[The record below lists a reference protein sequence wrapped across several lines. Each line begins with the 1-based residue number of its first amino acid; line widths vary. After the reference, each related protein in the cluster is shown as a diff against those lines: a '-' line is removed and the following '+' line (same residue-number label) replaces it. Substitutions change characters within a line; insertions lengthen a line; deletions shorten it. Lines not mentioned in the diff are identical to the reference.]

1 MIQPLALLPG
11 LGQQLG
17 LTLHRE
23 IDQQRPQGQQLLTV
37 HRCAIEP
44 RTAGPTFAVQTFPFP
59 ADQKFVLRLEIRLR
73 QPSPQ
78 KRRELKT
85 GFDARPLGSLAQQP
99 LASSSLSATQ
109 HCIKGVEEERFSS
122 TGFTGEH
129 RETRSELQF
138 EPIDQGDVLQLQTGE
153 HAIPGGDA
161 DRSDGSRRLEGVHQT
176 PLTMTAELGD
186 FIEAAGL
193 LEYDPAAITR
203 IYAGHP
209 QRLIRRLWQTLVPI
223 GLLLLGV
230 AFDWLFQLL
239 KDEERARSRAREC
252 AELLVDLGPAFIKAG
267 QALSTRPDIVPPLL
281 LEELSQLQDQLPGF
295 DSDLAMACIEEDLG
309 APVAEL
315 YEQLDREPISAAS
328 LGQVHRGVLSNGQKV
343 AVKVQR
349 PGLRE
354 QITLD
359 LYIVRNIAAW
369 LNSNI
374 GLIRSDLVA
383 LIDELGRRVFEEM
396 DYLNEAANAEK
407 FAELHRHNP
416 RIAVPAIF
424 HEATSRR
431 VLTMEWIDGVKLTN
445 LDAVRE
451 LGIDPDDMVDV
462 GVNCSLQQL
471 LEHGFFHADPH
482 PGNLL
487 ALADGRLCYLD
498 FGMMS
503 EVSRESRTG
512 LIQAVVHL
520 VNRNFGKLSKDF
532 VTLGFLAEDVNLE
545 PIVPAFESV
554 FSQALEAGVNRMDF
568 KAVTDDMSGV
578 MYKFPFRV
586 PPYYAL
592 IIRSLVTLEGIALS
606 VDPQFKI
613 LGAAYPYFARRLME
627 DPDPQLRQSLKE
639 MLFDGDAFR
648 WTRLE
653 NLVSSAASQA
663 QLDLEALLDQLLDFL
678 FSPKAGLL
686 RDQLV
691 EATVDRL
698 DAIGWSTMQ
707 RLGRRLPKRLQ
718 PSAFQSRGLPSAD
731 PLLQLEP
738 IRELINVLQSLPGFT
753 PDLLLKRMP
762 RLLNEPDTRRMGVQV
777 AQGLAER
784 GVVRLVRVA
793 AGVST

>member
-1 MIQPLALLPG
+1 MHPL
-11 LGQQLG
+11 
-17 LTLHRE
+17 
-23 IDQQRPQGQQLLTV
+23 
-37 HRCAIEP
+37 
-44 RTAGPTFAVQTFPFP
+44 
-59 ADQKFVLRLEIRLR
+59 
-73 QPSPQ
+73 SM
-78 KRRELKT
+78 
-85 GFDARPLGSLAQQP
+85 
-99 LASSSLSATQ
+99 AS
-109 HCIKGVEEERFSS
+109 
-122 TGFTGEH
+122 
-129 RETRSELQF
+129 
-138 EPIDQGDVLQLQTGE
+138 
-153 HAIPGGDA
+153 
-161 DRSDGSRRLEGVHQT
+161 
-176 PLTMTAELGD
+176 ELGD

-230 AFDWLFQLL
+230 GFDWLFQLL
-239 KDEERARSRAREC
+239 KDEERARARAREC

-315 YEQLDREPISAAS
+315 YAELERDPISAAS
-328 LGQVHRGVLSNGQKV
+328 LGQVHRGVLHNGQKV

-407 FAELHRHNP
+407 FRDLHSHNP
-416 RIAVPAIF
+416 RIAVPCI
-424 HEATSRR
+424 HREVTSRR

-451 LGIDPDDMVDV
+451 LGINPDDMVEV

-487 ALADGRLCYLD
+487 ALKDGRLCYLD

-545 PIVPAFESV
+545 PIVPAFEKV
-554 FSQALEAGVNRMDF
+554 FSQALQAGVNRMDF

-606 VDPQFKI
+606 VDPEFKI

-663 QLDLEALLDQLLDFL
+663 QLDLETLLDQLLDFL
-678 FSPKAGLL
+678 FSARNGLL

-691 EATVDRL
+691 DTAVTRL
-698 DAIGWSTMQ
+698 DAIGWSTVQ
-707 RLGRRLPKRLQ
+707 RLGQRLPRRLQ
-718 PSAFQSRGLPSAD
+718 PKAFGAGFRTSSD
-731 PLLQLEP
+731 PLLALEP
-738 IRELINVLQSLPGFT
+738 VRQLIQVLQSLPGFT
-753 PDLLLKRMP
+753 PDLLLKRLP
-762 RLLNEPDTRRMGVQV
+762 RLLNEPDARRMGLQV

-793 AGVST
+793 AGVPA

>member
-1 MIQPLALLPG
+1 MIEQ
-11 LGQQLG
+11 
-17 LTLHRE
+17 
-23 IDQQRPQGQQLLTV
+23 
-37 HRCAIEP
+37 
-44 RTAGPTFAVQTFPFP
+44 
-59 ADQKFVLRLEIRLR
+59 
-73 QPSPQ
+73 
-78 KRRELKT
+78 
-85 GFDARPLGSLAQQP
+85 
-99 LASSSLSATQ
+99 
-109 HCIKGVEEERFSS
+109 
-122 TGFTGEH
+122 
-129 RETRSELQF
+129 
-138 EPIDQGDVLQLQTGE
+138 
-153 HAIPGGDA
+153 
-161 DRSDGSRRLEGVHQT
+161 
-176 PLTMTAELGD
+176 ELGD

-193 LEYDPAAITR
+193 MAYDPAAITR

-223 GLLLLGV
+223 SLLLLGIGS
-230 AFDWLFQLL
+230 DWMLGLL
-239 KDEERARSRAREC
+239 NTPERARRRAREC

-267 QALSTRPDIVPPLL
+267 QALSTRPDIVPPVL
-281 LEELSQLQDQLPGF
+281 LEELAQLQDQLPGF
-295 DSDLAMACIEEDLG
+295 SSALAMACIEEDLG
-309 APVAEL
+309 APVHEHFDSL
-315 YEQLDREPISAAS
+315 EREPISAAS
-328 LGQVHRGVLSNGQKV
+328 LGQVHRGVLKGGQPV

-369 LNSNI
+369 LNRNI

-383 LIDELGRRVFEEM
+383 LIDELGQRVFEEM
-396 DYLNEAANAEK
+396 DYLNEAANAER
-407 FAELHRHNP
+407 FRELHRNNP
-416 RIAVPAIF
+416 RIAVPAIYRN
-424 HEATSRR
+424 ATSRR

-445 LDAVRE
+445 LDAVRAM
-451 LGIDPDDMVDV
+451 GIDPDDMVEV

-487 ALADGRLCYLD
+487 ALEDGRLCYLD

-520 VNRNFGKLSKDF
+520 VNRNFSKLSKDF

-554 FSQALEAGVNRMDF
+554 FSQALEMGVNRMDF
-568 KAVTDDMSGV
+568 KSVTDDMSGV
-578 MYKFPFRV
+578 MYRFPFRV

-606 VDPQFKI
+606 VDPDFKI

-653 NLVSSAASQA
+653 NLVASAASQA
-663 QLDLEALLDQLLDFL
+663 QLDLDTLLDQVLDFL
-678 FSPKAGLL
+678 FSPNGGML
-686 RDQLV
+686 RNQLV
-691 EATVDRL
+691 DALVDRL
-698 DAIGWSTMQ
+698 DALGWFTM
-707 RLGRRLPKRLQ
+707 RRISRQLPRRLQ
-718 PSAFQSRGLPSAD
+718 PPGLMASASWQTAD
-731 PLLQLEP
+731 DEMLDLEP
-738 IRELINVLQSLPGFT
+738 IRQLVAVLQQLPGFR
-753 PDLLLKRMP
+753 PELVLRRLP
-762 RLLNEPDTRRMGVQV
+762 RLMREPGARTMGLSV
-777 AQGLAER
+777 AKGLAER

-793 AGVST
+793 AGVPA